1 MGALLDSIH
10 SPADLKR
17 LNEAQMAELAEE
29 IRVFLIQTLSKTGGH
44 LGPNLGVVEL
54 TLALH
59 TVFNTPEDKLLFDV
73 SHQAYI
79 HKILTGRLDRFET
92 MRQPGG
98 LNGFMLRTE
107 SEHDCYGA
115 GHAGTALSAALGMA
129 VARDLSGGKE
139 HVIAVAGD
147 AAFTNGISFEALNN
161 ISDQTKRLIIVLNDN
176 EWSIDRNVGAIA
188 RYFHRI
194 VTNEHYKNLHDS
206 ARRIVERFGGKT
218 AVTLARRAEEAAK
231 SMLWPSILFEEFGLQ
246 YYGPIDGHNLPLL
259 IETFK
264 FLKAENRP
272 VILHVLTQKGRGY
285 QPALDGQKK
294 FHGLGPYDPET
305 GQTKPAGVPTYA
317 ESFANTLVD
326 LAREN
331 DRIVAITAAMPNGT
345 GLDLFRPH
353 FPKRYF
359 DVGIAEEHAV
369 VFASGMATQGYRP
382 VCAIYS
388 TFLQRAFD
396 PVVHDVCLQKLP
408 VVFCMDRA
416 GLSGDDGPTH
426 HGLFDIAYLR
436 GIPGIVLMA
445 PKDED
450 ELADMMKTA
459 LQLSGP
465 SAIRYPRGAVAGVP
479 RKAAPEVI
487 PVGKA
492 EVLQDGADV
501 AILGLGPM
509 IKMAQELAGRL
520 EQDGFS
526 AAVINPRFV
535 KPIDREMLEHYAGRV
550 SAFVTFEDHVKMGGF
565 GSAVVE
571 ALDELGSSIPVVRI
585 GWPDQFI
592 EHGKVDDLRAKYGLS
607 VDGALAQLR
616 PLLMHRQ
623 RPALVAG
630 SIG

>member
-1 MGALLDSIH
+1 MGALLETIH

-17 LNEAQMAELAEE
+17 LNPAQMADLAEE
-29 IRVFLIQTLSKTGGH
+29 IRAFLIQTLAKTGGH

-59 TVFNTPEDKLLFDV
+59 TVFDTPTDRLLFDV

-79 HKILTGRLDRFET
+79 HKILTGRLDRFDT
-92 MRQPGG
+92 IRQPGG

-129 VARDLSGGKE
+129 VARDLVGGSE

-161 ISDQTKRLIIVLNDN
+161 ISEQTKRLIIVLNDN

-194 VTNEHYKNLHDS
+194 VTNEHYNRLHDS
-206 ARRIVERFGGKT
+206 ARRIVKKIGGKT
-218 AVTLARRAEEAAK
+218 AVEVVRRAEEAAK
-231 SMLWPSILFEEFGLQ
+231 SMLWPSILFEEFGVQ

-272 VILHVLTQKGRGY
+272 VLLHVLTQKGRGF

-305 GQTKPAGVPTYA
+305 GTTKPAGVPTYA
-317 ESFANTLVD
+317 EVFANSLVN
-326 LAREN
+326 LANKDERV
-331 DRIVAITAAMPNGT
+331 VAITAAMPNGT

-353 FPKRYF
+353 HPKRYF

-369 VFASGMATQGYRP
+369 IFAAGMATRGLRP
-382 VCAIYS
+382 FCAIYS

-396 PVVHDVCLQKLP
+396 PIVHDVALQKLP

-426 HGLFDIAYLR
+426 HGLFDISYLR
-436 GIPGIVLMA
+436 GVPEMVLMA

-450 ELADMMKTA
+450 ELADMMTTA
-459 LQLSGP
+459 LQINGP
-465 SAIRYPRGAVAGVP
+465 SAIRYPRGAVACVDCKTEP
-479 RKAAPEVI
+479 QVLPI
-487 PVGKA
+487 GKA
-492 EVLQDGADV
+492 EVLTDGTDV

-509 IKMAQELAGRL
+509 ITMAKELAVLL
-520 EQDGFS
+520 ESQGFS
-526 AAVINPRFV
+526 AAVINPRFI
-535 KPIDREMLEHYAGRV
+535 KPIDREMLAQYSRRV
-550 SAFVTFEDHVKMGGF
+550 AAFVTFEDHVKMGGF
-565 GSAVVE
+565 GSAVID
-571 ALDELGSSIPVVRI
+571 ALQEIGSAVPVVRI

-592 EHGKVDDLRAKYGLS
+592 EHGKVEALRAKYGLS
-607 VDGALAQLR
+607 AEAAQAQVL
-616 PLLMHRQ
+616 PLVSQ
-623 RPALVAG
+623 RKRRTLVA
-630 SIG
+630 S

>member
-1 MGALLDSIH
+1 MGSLLESID
-10 SPADLKR
+10 SPADLKK
-17 LNEAQMAELAEE
+17 LNYTQLDELAEQ
-29 IRVFLIQTLSKTGGH
+29 IRAFLIQTLSKTGGH

-59 TVFNTPEDKLLFDV
+59 CAFDTPTDKFVFDV

-79 HKILTGRLDRFET
+79 HKILTGRRERFET
-92 MRQPGG
+92 IRQPGG

-129 VARDLSGGKE
+129 VARDLAGGKE
-139 HVIAVAGD
+139 HVVAVAGD

-161 ISDQTKRLIIVLNDN
+161 IAEQTKRLIVILNDN

-194 VTNEHYKNLHDS
+194 VTNERVRNFHES
-206 ARRIVERFGGKT
+206 AAKLVERFGGKT
-218 AVTLARRAEEAAK
+218 AMTVVRRAEEAAK

-246 YYGPIDGHNLPLL
+246 YFGPIDGHNIPLL
-259 IETFK
+259 IETFQ
-264 FLKAENRP
+264 FLKKEDRP
-272 VILHVLTQKGRGY
+272 VLLHILTEKGRGF

-305 GQTKPAGVPTYA
+305 GKTVSGQTTYA
-317 ESFANTLVD
+317 ESFARTLSQ
-326 LAREN
+326 LA
-331 DRIVAITAAMPNGT
+331 DTDSRIVAITAAMPNGT
-345 GLDLFRPH
+345 GLDLFRPAH
-353 FPKRYF
+353 PRRYF

-369 VFASGMATQGYRP
+369 VFAAGMATRGFRP

-396 PVVHDVCLQKLP
+396 PIVHDVALQKLP
-408 VVFCMDRA
+408 VLFCMDRA

-436 GIPGIVLMA
+436 GIPEMVLMA

-450 ELADMMKTA
+450 EMADMMKTA
-459 LQLSGP
+459 LDLSGP
-465 SAIRYPRGAVAGVP
+465 SAIRYPRGAVVGVQ
-479 RKAAPEVI
+479 RKPAPEAL

-492 EVLQDGADV
+492 ELIVDGSDV
-501 AILGLGPM
+501 AILGLGAMMPL
-509 IKMAQELAGRL
+509 ARELGARL
-520 EQDGFS
+520 DREGFS
-526 AAVINPRFV
+526 AAVINPRFI
-535 KPIDREMLEHYAGRV
+535 KPIDREMLDRYARRV
-550 SAFVTFEDHVKMGGF
+550 AAFVTFEDHVKMGGF
-565 GSAVVE
+565 GSAVLD
-571 ALDELGSSIPVVRI
+571 ALDELGLSVPVVRI

-592 EHGKVDDLRAKYGLS
+592 EHGKVDALRAKYGLT
-607 VDGALAQLR
+607 VEAALTEVL
-616 PLLMHRQ
+616 PLLAGRK
-623 RPALVAG
+623 RPTLVA
-630 SIG
+630 S